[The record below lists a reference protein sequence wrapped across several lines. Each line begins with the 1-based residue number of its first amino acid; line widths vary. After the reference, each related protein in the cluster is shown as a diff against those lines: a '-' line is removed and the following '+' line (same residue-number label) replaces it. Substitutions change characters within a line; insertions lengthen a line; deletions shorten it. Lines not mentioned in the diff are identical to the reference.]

1 MLKITNIGLKKIYT
15 HLAQNVRCMASSRR
29 ECKNNK
35 DIHIKY
41 IELTNKELIDSD
53 FGLKQFIRKTYLWTG
68 GGIVGSTGI
77 GILGNE
83 ILLANHDF
91 LSTSIILLVSGTVLS
106 LGGVFGIGNAKYSTH
121 KDIIANKSN
130 NHSSH
135 SKTDNYEIL
144 YSINSPLRIFSYGCL
159 VSGMGL
165 MIVPACGIFH
175 DAMVPAF
182 IASSSVF
189 GGASWYAMTRKVG
202 ELEPF
207 GGMLYG
213 GLSGLVGVSLVG
225 LGSNL
230 FFGFNWFGDTTHL
243 INLYGAIPLFTG
255 LVAYD
260 THKSIELYRTGDAD
274 HLGCS
279 TGLYLDFMNLLI
291 RFMEIISKA
300 QSNKR

>member
-1 MLKITNIGLKKIYT
+1 MLKLTNIGLKKINT
-15 HLAQNVRCMASSRR
+15 HLAQNVRCMASFRSNRN
-29 ECKNNK
+29 NNK
-35 DIHIKY
+35 DISVKY
-41 IELTNKELIDSD
+41 IEPTNKELIDSD

-83 ILLANHDF
+83 ILQANSHL
-91 LSTSIILLVSGTVLS
+91 LSSPMPLLVSSIVLAFGGA
-106 LGGVFGIGNAKYSTH
+106 LGIVFTKYSTH
-121 KDIIANKSN
+121 KDIITNKSN
-130 NHSSH
+130 NRSSH

-144 YSINSPLRIFSYGCL
+144 YSTNSPLRIISYGSL

-165 MIVPACGIFH
+165 M
-175 DAMVPAF
+175 MVPMCAVFPNALFPAF
-182 IASSSVF
+182 VASSSVF

-213 GLSGLVGVSLVG
+213 GLTGLVGVSLVG

-230 FFGFNWFGDTTHL
+230 FFGSNWFGDAAHL
-243 INLYGAIPLFTG
+243 ISLYGGIPLFTG

-260 THKSIELYRTGDAD
+260 THKAIELYQLGDAD

-279 TGLYLDFMNLLI
+279 VELYLDFMNLLV
-291 RFMEIISKA
+291 RFMEIIGKI
-300 QSNKR
+300 QSVKD